1 MRSPASIA
9 QVSAPEPQSLFS
21 TPRRLRWVVP
31 VLGIAQII
39 SWGSLY
45 YPVAVLGG
53 AIRRDLGISEIAVF
67 GSFTVGLFASGIAA
81 PAAGKLVDTRGGRFT
96 LSCGSALGA
105 LALTILAFAQNTAM
119 LIAGYIV
126 AGLAMAGCLY
136 DPAFATL
143 HAISGTAYRKAVTAL
158 TLFGGFASTVFWP
171 LSQFLLDAYDW
182 RTAFAVYAALNLFV
196 CLPLHLWILPPGP
209 GAGSHA
215 PIPSDAAVAPRPP
228 PSKAFVWLATALAL
242 AAFLSSAL

>member
-1 MRSPASIA
+1 MHRPSIA
-9 QVSAPEPQSLFS
+9 QVSVPEPARTQ
-21 TPRRLRWVVP
+21 RRLRWVVP

-45 YPVAVLGG
+45 YPVAVLGT
-53 AIRRDLGISEIAVF
+53 AIRRELDISEIAVF
-67 GSFTVGLFASGIAA
+67 GSFTVGLFVSGIAA
-81 PAAGKLVDTRGGRFT
+81 PVAGKLVDTRGGRLT

-105 LALTILAFAQNTAM
+105 FALGLLALAQNTVM
-119 LIAGYIV
+119 LMAGFAV

-171 LSQFLLDAYDW
+171 LSQFLLDAYGW
-182 RTAFAVYAALNLFV
+182 RTAFAVYAALNLFI

-209 GAGSHA
+209 GAGA
-215 PIPSDAAVAPRPP
+215 RAGWPSSRSAGTFVHWRWARWRSGCSPRR
-228 PSKAFVWLATALAL
+228 
-242 AAFLSSAL
+242 